1 MGMMVGLCTVE
12 LHIPD
17 VQSLKGKRQVLS
29 SLTTRLRNRFNIS
42 VAEIDEHDL
51 WQKSILGIAYVAN
64 DTGRVNQTLDQVLNL
79 IRANPSLELLRSQIE
94 IL

>member
-1 MGMMVGLCTVE
+1 MGMKVGLCTVE

-17 VQSLKGKRQVLS
+17 AQSLKGKRQVLS
-29 SLTTRLRNRFNIS
+29 SLVTRLRNRFNIS

-51 WQKSILGIAYVAN
+51 WQKAILGIAYVAN
-64 DTGRVNQTLDQVLNL
+64 DTGRIHQVLDQVLNL

-94 IL
+94 VL

>member
-17 VQSLKGKRQVLS
+17 VQSLKGKRQILS

-42 VAEIDEHDL
+42 VAEIDDHDL
-51 WQKSILGIAYVAN
+51 WQKAILGIAHVAN
-64 DTGRVNQTLDQVLNL
+64 DTGRVNQTLDKVINL

>member
-1 MGMMVGLCTVE
+1 MGVLVGLCTVE

-51 WQKSILGIAYVAN
+51 WQKAILGIACVAN

-79 IRANPSLELLRSQIE
+79 IRANPALELLRSQIE
-94 IL
+94 VL

>member
-17 VQSLKGKRQVLS
+17 VQSLKGKRQVLL
-29 SLTTRLRNRFNIS
+29 SLKTRVRNRFNIS

-51 WQKSILGIAYVAN
+51 WQKSILGIACVAN

-79 IRANPSLELLRSQIE
+79 IRANPSLELLRSEIE
-94 IL
+94 VL

>member
-12 LHIPD
+12 LHILD

-29 SLTTRLRNRFNIS
+29 SLKTRLRNRFNIS
-42 VAEIDEHDL
+42 IAEIDEHDL
-51 WQKSILGIAYVAN
+51 WQKSILGIACVAN
-64 DTGRVNQTLDQVLNL
+64 ETGRVNQTLDQVLNL

-94 IL
+94 VL

>member
-17 VQSLKGKRQVLS
+17 VQSLKGKRQILS

-42 VAEIDEHDL
+42 VAEIGDHDL
-51 WQKSILGIAYVAN
+51 WQKAILGIAHVAN
-64 DTGRVNQTLDQVLNL
+64 DTGRVNQTLDKVINL
-79 IRANPSLELLRSQIE
+79 IQANPSLELLRSQIE

>member
-17 VQSLKGKRQVLS
+17 IQSLKGKRQVLS
-29 SLTTRLRNRFNIS
+29 SLKTRLRNRFNIS
-42 VAEIDEHDL
+42 IAEIDEHDL
-51 WQKSILGIAYVAN
+51 WQKSILGIACVAN
-64 DTGRVNQTLDQVLNL
+64 ETGRVNQTLDQVLNL

-94 IL
+94 VL

>member
-1 MGMMVGLCTVE
+1 MVGLCTVE

-42 VAEIDEHDL
+42 VAEIGENDL
-51 WQKSILGIAYVAN
+51 WQKAILGIACVAN
-64 DTGRVNQTLDQVLNL
+64 DTGRVNQILDQVLNL
-79 IRANPSLELLRSQIE
+79 IKSNPSLELLRSQIE
-94 IL
+94 VL

>member
-12 LHIPD
+12 LHIPN

-42 VAEIDEHDL
+42 VAEIDEQDL
-51 WQKSILGIAYVAN
+51 WQKAILGIAYVAN
-64 DTGRVNQTLDQVLNL
+64 DTGRVNQTLEQALNL

-94 IL
+94 VL

>member
-17 VQSLKGKRQVLS
+17 VQSLKGKRQILS

-51 WQKSILGIAYVAN
+51 WQKAILGIAHVAN
-64 DTGRVNQTLDQVLNL
+64 DTGRVNQTLDKVINL

>member
-29 SLTTRLRNRFNIS
+29 SLTTRIRNRYNVSI
-42 VAEIDEHDL
+42 AEIDEHDL
-51 WQKSILGIAYVAN
+51 WQKSILGIACVAN
-64 DTGRVNQTLDQVLNL
+64 EAGRVNQILDQVLNL

-94 IL
+94 VL

>member
-29 SLTTRLRNRFNIS
+29 SLTIRIRNRFNVSI
-42 VAEIDEHDL
+42 AEIDEHDL
-51 WQKSILGIAYVAN
+51 WQKSILGIACVAN
-64 DTGRVNQTLDQVLNL
+64 EAGRVNQILDQVLNL

-94 IL
+94 VL

>member
-1 MGMMVGLCTVE
+1 MVGLCTVE

-42 VAEIDEHDL
+42 VAEIDENDL
-51 WQKSILGIAYVAN
+51 WQKAILGIACVAN
-64 DTGRVNQTLDQVLNL
+64 DTGRVNQVLDQVLNL

-94 IL
+94 VL

>member
-12 LHIPD
+12 LHIPN

-51 WQKSILGIAYVAN
+51 WQKAILGIAYVAN

-94 IL
+94 VL